1 MVNWS
6 LIKNRMRTII
16 IILIAFTFLR
26 MTMHT
31 RGEVEIIVALRNAS
45 LGLVA
50 SRALSP
56 NPCPLITSLT

>member
-1 MVNWS
+1 M
-6 LIKNRMRTII
+6 IKTMI
-16 IILIAFTFLR
+16 FTFRR

-56 NPCPLITSLT
+56 NPCPLINSLT